1 MVSTIERNMKVI
13 NGVVSFPMKEYPD
26 WYGISGIGYIWINEW
41 TDPQLEYN
49 GKRFSCYI
57 VEDTMWERY
66 REECYERDVKP
77 DVDKFGDY
85 MRENADEVRELARI
99 AAESRE

>member
-1 MVSTIERNMKVI
+1 MISTIERDMKVA
-13 NGVVSFPMKEYPD
+13 NGFVSFPMKKYPD
-26 WYGISGIGYIWINEW
+26 WYGIPGIGYIWHNEW
-41 TDPQLEYN
+41 ADPEIEYD
-49 GKRFSCYI
+49 GKRFSCHI

-66 REECYERDVKP
+66 REECYERDEEP
-77 DVDKFGDY
+77 DEDKFGDY